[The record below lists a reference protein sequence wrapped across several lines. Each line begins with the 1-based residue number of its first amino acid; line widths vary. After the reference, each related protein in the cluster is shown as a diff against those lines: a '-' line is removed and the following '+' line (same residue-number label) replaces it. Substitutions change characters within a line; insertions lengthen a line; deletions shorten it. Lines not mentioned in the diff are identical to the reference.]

1 MPISPRQQRVFNF
14 IRGYIESNGHSPTIA
29 EIGEHFNYSSPA
41 TVHRILQIL
50 RDAGMIARQRYSR
63 QIEIVAQPTAKAA

>member
-14 IRGYIESNGHSPTIA
+14 IKGYTASNGYSPTIA
-29 EIGEHFNYSSPA
+29 EIQECFNYSSGA

-50 RDAGMIARQRYSR
+50 QNEGMIRRVKFARR
-63 QIEIVAQPTAKAA
+63 IEIVKQAA